1 MNFSIIIPIYKEKR
15 NLPKLIISLT
25 KILKSRGNF
34 YEIIL
39 VDDDSDDGSL
49 EVFKKNKKKHI
60 RFLIRKQKPRDL
72 SKSVVY
78 GFKKSNYNNL
88 VVMDGDL
95 QHHPSDLNKMIQKF
109 KKSNCDILI
118 GSRDMS
124 DYKKINLNILRFYV
138 SKLLNLVTNLLFGLN
153 LKDPMSG
160 FFIIKKKIF
169 KKSEK
174 KLFLLGY
181 KILLDIVISLPKN
194 IKINEF
200 YINFKSRNKGF
211 SKMRLKI
218 ILQLLFFILYRF
230 ILR

>member
-95 QHHPSDLNKMIQKF
+95 QHHPSDLNKMIQH
-109 KKSNCDILI
+109 ND
-118 GSRDMS
+118 
-124 DYKKINLNILRFYV
+124 
-138 SKLLNLVTNLLFGLN
+138 LL
-153 LKDPMSG
+153 
-160 FFIIKKKIF
+160 
-169 KKSEK
+169 
-174 KLFLLGY
+174 
-181 KILLDIVISLPKN
+181 
-194 IKINEF
+194 
-200 YINFKSRNKGF
+200 
-211 SKMRLKI
+211 
-218 ILQLLFFILYRF
+218 Q
-230 ILR
+230 